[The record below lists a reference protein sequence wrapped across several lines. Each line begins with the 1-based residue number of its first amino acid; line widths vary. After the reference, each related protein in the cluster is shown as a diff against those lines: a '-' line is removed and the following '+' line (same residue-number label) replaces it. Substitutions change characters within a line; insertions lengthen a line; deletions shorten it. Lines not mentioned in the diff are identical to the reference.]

1 MEMNIHCPQSVE
13 AAIELRMIA
22 AIPHQIIS
30 PQSSLPLIGIL
41 QDALLGANRFTRPTV
56 AFSRK
61 DAMNLLVFSK
71 MWNGKLPEP
80 AITTPQPMWTG
91 SQLISAILP
100 PINLTMK
107 NLQEQEVE
115 IKRGIL
121 TKGMLDSD
129 VFSKNLIHIM
139 YNDYGPDATIDFIDA
154 LQAMMGQ
161 YLVNSGFSVGI
172 SDLVA
177 DEVTKK
183 KCADAIKNIVN
194 KTEDSILQLHTGL
207 FENSSGR
214 SNQENFELKM
224 MGTLKK
230 ATDEAGGIALKS
242 LADNNRMTNMIKCG
256 AKGSNLNVSQ
266 MTAVLGQQVI
276 EGKRVVYGFK
286 NRTLP
291 HFKCFDD
298 SARARGFISSSFV
311 SGLEPDEFFIHAISG
326 REGMIDTAVKS
337 VTGDTMI
344 LILEQGIA
352 KHVQIGE
359 WIDTHLAAV
368 DHKEIEHHKVAN
380 LELYNLPHEVY
391 IPTPDAKGGISWEI
405 LSAITRHDPGKT
417 LYEVKTA
424 SGRKVIVPE
433 SKSIL
438 VWNEETGSFAAKPTP
453 EVKIGEFVPVTAKL
467 QEPPII
473 HNYVNMIN
481 YFPKNK
487 YLHGTDFLK
496 ASAMIEAEMTSRIK
510 IPRGWW
516 NTHNGSSF
524 TLPYTDKAKVT
535 RALGRSKMSEIK
547 SGYIYPFSKNREF
560 PLSDR
565 FELSY
570 ENGIFIGL
578 FLAEGNADIPSG
590 YIQITNN
597 DEHIRTFVKNW
608 FEKNHINWREAIKT
622 NKMGGT
628 TSDIRG
634 SSKLLATFLHK
645 FVGHTCYKKYVPK
658 EAFTAPEEFIT
669 GLLNGYFSGDGTVGS
684 NCIAAVSAS
693 FTLIEGI
700 SSLCSRLG
708 IFGKI
713 RMTQLKSNNFGTKV
727 IAPAYHIEIR
737 GQWATTF
744 AKKISFLHPEKELKK
759 QAMKPSTLHRNFAEQ
774 KDVVLDPISE
784 ITILTDTSKY
794 PKLYDVTVPST
805 LNFCLA
811 NGLGVLDT
819 ASTGYIQRRI
829 RVTMED
835 LTVQHDGSVRD
846 STGTIIQFAYGEDGI
861 NATRIESQPIDL
873 VNYSESQLRATYI
886 VPDASG
892 DRQTAYTNQIVA
904 DQILLVE
911 KVFNRQKSTRVLYPV
926 HMKRLVEEI
935 VAGFSLKPKGGDV
948 TGDQVLDAHD
958 AILQRT
964 KVTHKVWGA
973 LLRFYLAPHKLR
985 ELGFTKTAL
994 DALVEKAILTHW
1006 KAWVEPGQPVGV
1018 IAAQSIGEILTQ
1030 MTLRTFHTAGASNM
1044 TSGVPRVDEL
1054 LKVTKNP
1061 KMVECTIPLRKDLR
1075 ESKEEAR
1082 RAAQSME
1089 FTLLQDL
1096 VTTSSIYYDP
1106 RDEATL
1112 LQQDTEWLAYF
1123 AAYEAAIKQPEGKK
1137 SPWLLRFELDREKM
1151 FAKNIS
1157 MDDIAY
1163 VLKVSMKTST
1173 STMYSDFNATQ
1184 LVFRLRL
1191 IDSTDSL
1198 NDQLVVLKQL
1208 QNKMLSTTAVKGIP
1222 GLRSV
1227 SFKKVNQDL
1236 ELIDG
1241 AYKSVD
1247 QFVLISDGSNLLEI
1261 LSHPSVDPTRVMSNN
1276 VYDMYELFGIEA
1288 ARALLL
1294 RELTGTIP
1302 SGVHYRHTG
1311 MLVDRMTAKG
1321 RLMSCDRYGVNR
1333 LDIGSLA
1340 KASFE
1345 QTEEIM
1351 LKSAL
1356 YGERDPILGV
1366 SANIMLGSV
1375 IRGGTSFSDVLYD
1388 EMAAIQ
1394 LKKDAPPPKISIL
1407 TVHDELSQEQIDSKL
1422 FTPTKTGFVPIQASL
1437 PTIQSSQIEEEEFDL
1452 DLVIE

>member
-1 MEMNIHCPQSVE
+1 MFDGDEMNIHVPQSVE

-41 QDALLGANRFTRPTV
+41 QDALLGANRFTRPSV
-56 AFSRK
+56 VFSRK
-61 DAMNLLVFSK
+61 DAMNLLVYSK

-276 EGKRVVYGFK
+276 EGKRVVYGFQ

-291 HFKCFDD
+291 HFKRFDD
-298 SARARGFISSSFV
+298 SARARGFITSSFV
-311 SGLEPDEFFIHAISG
+311 GGLEPDEFFFHAISG
-326 REGMIDTAVKS
+326 REGMIDTAVK
-337 VTGDTMI
+337 
-344 LILEQGIA
+344 
-352 KHVQIGE
+352 
-359 WIDTHLAAV
+359 
-368 DHKEIEHHKVAN
+368 
-380 LELYNLPHEVY
+380 
-391 IPTPDAKGGISWEI
+391 
-405 LSAITRHDPGKT
+405 
-417 LYEVKTA
+417 
-424 SGRKVIVPE
+424 
-433 SKSIL
+433 
-438 VWNEETGSFAAKPTP
+438 
-453 EVKIGEFVPVTAKL
+453 
-467 QEPPII
+467 
-473 HNYVNMIN
+473 
-481 YFPKNK
+481 
-487 YLHGTDFLK
+487 
-496 ASAMIEAEMTSRIK
+496 
-510 IPRGWW
+510 
-516 NTHNGSSF
+516 
-524 TLPYTDKAKVT
+524 
-535 RALGRSKMSEIK
+535 
-547 SGYIYPFSKNREF
+547 
-560 PLSDR
+560 
-565 FELSY
+565 
-570 ENGIFIGL
+570 
-578 FLAEGNADIPSG
+578 
-590 YIQITNN
+590 
-597 DEHIRTFVKNW
+597 
-608 FEKNHINWREAIKT
+608 
-622 NKMGGT
+622 
-628 TSDIRG
+628 
-634 SSKLLATFLHK
+634 
-645 FVGHTCYKKYVPK
+645 
-658 EAFTAPEEFIT
+658 
-669 GLLNGYFSGDGTVGS
+669 
-684 NCIAAVSAS
+684 
-693 FTLIEGI
+693 
-700 SSLCSRLG
+700 
-708 IFGKI
+708 
-713 RMTQLKSNNFGTKV
+713 
-727 IAPAYHIEIR
+727 
-737 GQWATTF
+737 
-744 AKKISFLHPEKELKK
+744 
-759 QAMKPSTLHRNFAEQ
+759 
-774 KDVVLDPISE
+774 
-784 ITILTDTSKY
+784 
-794 PKLYDVTVPST
+794 
-805 LNFCLA
+805 
-811 NGLGVLDT
+811 T

-829 RVTMED
+829 RVAMED
-835 LTVQHDGSVRD
+835 LVVQHDSSVRD
-846 STGTIIQFAYGEDGI
+846 SSGTIIQFAYGEDGI

-904 DQILLVE
+904 DQRMLVE
-911 KVFNRQKSTRVLYPV
+911 KVFYRQKSTRVLYPV

-935 VAGFSLKPKGGDV
+935 TSGFSLKPKAGDV
-948 TGDQVLDAHD
+948 TGDQVLDAHE
-958 AILQRT
+958 AILERT
-964 KVTHKVWGA
+964 KATHLVWGA
-973 LLRFYLAPHKLR
+973 LLRFYLAPHKLK

-1054 LKVTKNP
+1054 LKVTKHP

-1089 FTLLQDL
+1089 FSLLQDL

-1112 LQQDTEWLAYF
+1112 LLQDTEWLAYF
-1123 AAYEAAIKQPEGKK
+1123 AAYEAAMKQPEGKK

-1163 VLKVSMKTST
+1163 VLKVSMKVNT

-1191 IDSTDSL
+1191 VDSSDSM
-1198 NDQLVVLKQL
+1198 NDQLIVLKQL
-1208 QNKMLSTTAVKGIP
+1208 QNKILSTTAVKGIP

-1236 ELIDG
+1236 ELIEG

-1261 LSHPSVDPTRVMSNN
+1261 LCHPSVDPTRVVSNN
-1276 VYDMYELFGIEA
+1276 VYDMFELFGIEA

-1321 RLMSCDRYGVNR
+1321 RLMSCDRYGVNK

-1366 SANIMLGSV
+1366 SANIMMGSV

-1388 EMAAIQ
+1388 ETAAFQ
-1394 LKKDAPPPKISIL
+1394 LRKDAPPPKISIL
-1407 TVHDELSQEQIDSKL
+1407 EVHDEMNQEEIDSKL
-1422 FTPTKTGFVPIQASL
+1422 FTSTKTGFVPIQASL
-1437 PTIQSSQIEEEEFDL
+1437 PIIQSSQIEEEEFDL
-1452 DLVIE
+1452 DLIIE

>member
-1 MEMNIHCPQSVE
+1 MFDGDEMNIHVPQSVE

-30 PQSSLPLIGIL
+30 PQNSLPLIGIL

-61 DAMNLLVFSK
+61 DAMNLLVYSK
-71 MWNGKLPEP
+71 MWNGTLPEP
-80 AITTPQPMWTG
+80 AITTPQQMWTG
-91 SQLISAILP
+91 LQLISAILP
-100 PINLTMK
+100 PLNLTMK

-121 TKGMLDSD
+121 SKGMLDSS
-129 VFSKNLIHIM
+129 VFSKNLIHMI

-154 LQAMMGQ
+154 LQAIMSQ

-183 KCADAIKNIVN
+183 KFTEAIKNITN
-194 KTEDSILQLHTGL
+194 KTEEIILQVHTGL

-214 SNQENFELKM
+214 SNQENFEAKM
-224 MGTLKK
+224 IGTLKK
-230 ATDEAGGIALKS
+230 ATDEAGGITIKS
-242 LADNNRMTNMIKCG
+242 LSDNNRMTNMIKSG

-266 MTAVLGQQVI
+266 MIAVLGQQEI
-276 EGKRVVYGFK
+276 ETKRVPYGFQ

-291 HFKCFDD
+291 HFKRFDD
-298 SARARGFISSSFV
+298 SARARGFITSSFV
-311 SGLEPDEFFIHAISG
+311 GGLEPDEFFFHAISG

-352 KHVQIGE
+352 KHIQIGE

-368 DHKEIEHHKVAN
+368 DDKEIEHHKVAN

-438 VWNEETGSFAAKPTP
+438 VWNEEIGSFIAKPTP
-453 EVKIGEFVPVTAKL
+453 EVKIGEFVPVTLSLPSIQVLEA
-467 QEPPII
+467 E
-473 HNYVNMIN
+473 
-481 YFPKNK
+481 NK
-487 YLHGTDFLK
+487 YLSLLS
-496 ASAMIEAEMTSRIK
+496 ASKEEIQTQIDSFFHE
-510 IPRGWW
+510 
-516 NTHNGSSF
+516 SSL
-524 TLPYTDKAKVT
+524 TT
-535 RALGRSKMSEIK
+535 I
-547 SGYIYPFSKNREF
+547 
-560 PLSDR
+560 
-565 FELSY
+565 
-570 ENGIFIGL
+570 
-578 FLAEGNADIPSG
+578 IPSSEPIETIYALCARLG
-590 YIQITNN
+590 LYTEFYKKGLMIYKEIP
-597 DEHIRTFVKNW
+597 DHIRQV
-608 FEKNHINWREAIKT
+608 
-622 NKMGGT
+622 
-628 TSDIRG
+628 
-634 SSKLLATFLHK
+634 
-645 FVGHTCYKKYVPK
+645 
-658 EAFTAPEEFIT
+658 
-669 GLLNGYFSGDGTVGS
+669 
-684 NCIAAVSAS
+684 
-693 FTLIEGI
+693 
-700 SSLCSRLG
+700 
-708 IFGKI
+708 
-713 RMTQLKSNNFGTKV
+713 
-727 IAPAYHIEIR
+727 
-737 GQWATTF
+737 
-744 AKKISFLHPEKELKK
+744 
-759 QAMKPSTLHRNFAEQ
+759 

-829 RVTMED
+829 RVAMED
-835 LTVQHDGSVRD
+835 LVAQHDGSVRD
-846 STGTIIQFAYGEDGI
+846 STGTIIQFAYGEDGM
-861 NATRIESQPIDL
+861 NATRIESQMIDL

-886 VPDASG
+886 VPDANG
-892 DRQTAYTNQIVA
+892 DRQTAYTNQIIA
-904 DQILLVE
+904 DQHMLVE
-911 KVFNRQKSTRVLYPV
+911 KVFERQKSTRVLYPV
-926 HMKRLVEEI
+926 SLKRLVEEI
-935 VAGFSLKPKGGDV
+935 TTGFSLKPKGGDV

-964 KVTHKVWGA
+964 RANHFVWGA
-973 LLRFYLAPHKLR
+973 LIRFNLAPHKLK

-1018 IAAQSIGEILTQ
+1018 IAAQSIGEIITQ
-1030 MTLRTFHTAGASNM
+1030 LTLRTFHTAGASNM

-1123 AAYEAAIKQPEGKK
+1123 AAYEAAMKQSETKK

-1151 FAKNIS
+1151 FTKNIS

-1163 VLKVSMKTST
+1163 VLKVSMKVNT

-1191 IDSTDSL
+1191 VDSSDSL

-1208 QNKMLSTTAVKGIP
+1208 QNKILSTTAIKGIP

-1241 AYKSVD
+1241 TYKSVE
-1247 QFVLISDGSNLLEI
+1247 QFVLISDGSNLLEM
-1261 LSHPSVDPTRVMSNN
+1261 LAHPSVDPTRVISNN

-1294 RELTGTIP
+1294 KELTGTIP

-1321 RLMSCDRYGVNR
+1321 RLMSCDRYGVNK
-1333 LDIGSLA
+1333 LDIGSFA

-1394 LKKDAPPPKISIL
+1394 LKKDAPPPPTSIL
-1407 TVHDELSQEQIDSKL
+1407 EIHDEMNQEQIDSKL
-1422 FTPTKTGFVPIQASL
+1422 FTSTKTGFVPIQLSL
-1437 PTIQSSQIEEEEFDL
+1437 PTLQSNQIEEEAFDL
-1452 DLVIE
+1452 DLIIE

>member
-1 MEMNIHCPQSVE
+1 MNIHIPQSVE

-22 AIPHQIIS
+22 SIPQQIIS
-30 PQSSLPLIGIL
+30 PQNSLPIIGIL
-41 QDALLGANRFTRPTV
+41 QDALLGSNRFTRPTV

-80 AITTPQPMWTG
+80 AVTVPQPMWTG

-100 PINLTMK
+100 PLNLSMK
-107 NLQEQEVE
+107 NGQDQEVE

-154 LQAMMGQ
+154 LQAMMSQ
-161 YLVNSGFSVGI
+161 YLVNTGFSVGI

-183 KCADAIKNIVN
+183 KFTEAIKTIKN
-194 KTEDSILQLHTGL
+194 KTEDIILQVHTGL
-207 FENSSGR
+207 FENSSGG
-214 SNQENFELKM
+214 SNQDNFEQKM
-224 MGTLKK
+224 IGTLKK
-230 ATDEAGGIALKS
+230 ATDEAGGITTKS
-242 LADNNRMTNMIKCG
+242 LADNNRMTNMIKSG

-266 MTAVLGQQVI
+266 MIAVLGQQEI
-276 EGKRVVYGFK
+276 ETKRVPYGFQ

-291 HFKCFDD
+291 HFKRFDD
-298 SARARGFISSSFV
+298 SARARGFINSSFMN
-311 SGLEPDEFFIHAISG
+311 GLEPDEFFFHAISG

-344 LILEQGIA
+344 LILEEGIA
-352 KHVQIGE
+352 KHVSIGD
-359 WIDTHLAAV
+359 WIDAHLANV
-368 DHKEIEHHKVAN
+368 DEDEIEHHELAN

-438 VWNEETGSFAAKPTP
+438 VWNEETSTFVAKPTP

-467 QEPPII
+467 QEPPMI
-473 HNYVNMIN
+473 HTYVNMIN
-481 YFPKNK
+481 YFPKNEF
-487 YLHGTDFLK
+487 LHGSDFLK
-496 ASAMIEAEMTSRIK
+496 ASEMIETEMTSRVK

-516 NTHNGSSF
+516 KTHNGSSF
-524 TLPYTDKAKVT
+524 TLPYSDKAKVT
-535 RALGRSKMSEIK
+535 RALGRSKMSDIK

-560 PLSDR
+560 PLADQ

-590 YIQITNN
+590 YTQITNN

-608 FEKNHINWREAIKT
+608 FEKNHINWREAIKI

-645 FVGHTCYKKYVPK
+645 FVGHTCYKKYVPT

-684 NCIAAVSAS
+684 NCIAAVSTS
-693 FTLIEGI
+693 STLIEGI

-759 QAMKPSTLHRNFAEQ
+759 NAMKPSTLHRNFIEQ
-774 KDVVLDPISE
+774 NDVILDPISE

-794 PKLYDVTVPST
+794 TKLYDVTVPST

-829 RVTMED
+829 RVAMED
-835 LTVQHDGSVRD
+835 LVAQHDGSVRD
-846 STGTIIQFAYGEDGI
+846 STGTIIQFAYGEDGM

-873 VNYSESQLRATYI
+873 VNLSETQIREAYVVTDATGERP
-886 VPDASG
+886 VK
-892 DRQTAYTNQIVA
+892 YTNQVVA
-904 DQILLVE
+904 DQKMLVE
-911 KVFNRQKSTRVLYPV
+911 KIFQRQKSTRILYPV
-926 HMKRLVEEI
+926 HLKRLVEEI
-935 VAGFSLKPKGGDV
+935 TTGFQLKPKTATV
-948 TGDQVLDAHD
+948 TGDQILDAHE
-958 AILQRT
+958 AIMQKTRS
-964 KVTHKVWGA
+964 THTTWGI
-973 LLRFYLAPHKLR
+973 LLRHVLAPHKLK
-985 ELGFTKTAL
+985 ELGFTKPAL
-994 DALVEKAILTHW
+994 DALVQKAILTHW

-1018 IAAQSIGEILTQ
+1018 ISAQSIGEVITQ

-1044 TSGVPRVDEL
+1044 TSGVPRLDEL

-1061 KMVECTIPLRKDLR
+1061 KMIECTIPLRKDLR
-1075 ESKEEAR
+1075 ESKEAAR
-1082 RAAQSME
+1082 MAAQSME

-1096 VTTSSIYYDP
+1096 VTISCIYYDP
-1106 RDEATL
+1106 RDEMTL
-1112 LQQDTEWLAYF
+1112 IQQDTEWLAYF
-1123 AAYEAAIKQPEGKK
+1123 AAYEAIVSKETTKK

-1163 VLKVSMKTST
+1163 VLKVSMKVNT
-1173 STMYSDFNATQ
+1173 STMYSDFNSSQ

-1191 IDSTDSL
+1191 TDSMDTM
-1198 NDQLVVLKQL
+1198 NDQLINLKQL
-1208 QNKMLSTTAVKGIP
+1208 QNKILSTTAVRGIP

-1227 SFKKVNQDL
+1227 RFKKLNQDL

-1241 AYKSVD
+1241 VYKSID
-1247 QFVLISDGSNLLEI
+1247 QFVLVSNGSNLLEI
-1261 LSHPSVDPTRVMSNN
+1261 LCHPSVDPTRAYSNN
-1276 VYDMYELFGIEA
+1276 VYDMYENFGIEA

-1294 RELTGTIP
+1294 KELIGTIS
-1302 SGVHYRHTG
+1302 SGIHTRHTG

-1321 RLMSCDRYGVNR
+1321 RLMSCDRYGVNK
-1333 LDIGSLA
+1333 LDIGTLA

-1375 IRGGTSFSDVLYD
+1375 IKGGTSFTDVLYD
-1388 EMAAIQ
+1388 EVAAIQ
-1394 LKKDAPPPKISIL
+1394 MRKDAPPPPSAIL
-1407 TVHDELSQEQIDSKL
+1407 EMQGEFTQEQIDSKL
-1422 FTPTKTGFVPIQASL
+1422 YAPKASAFQALDIAVPAS
-1437 PTIQSSQIEEEEFDL
+1437 TEVQTAVEEEDFDVE
-1452 DLVIE
+1452 LVIE

>member
-1 MEMNIHCPQSVE
+1 MFDGDEMNIHVPQSVE

-30 PQSSLPLIGIL
+30 PQNSLPLIGIL
-41 QDALLGANRFTRPTV
+41 QDALLGANRFTRPSV

-61 DAMNLLVFSK
+61 DAMNLLVYSK
-71 MWNGKLPEP
+71 MWNGTLPEP

-91 SQLISAILP
+91 LQLISAILP
-100 PINLTMK
+100 PLNLTMK
-107 NLQEQEVE
+107 NLQDQEVE

-121 TKGMLDSD
+121 SKGMLDSS

-154 LQAMMGQ
+154 LQAMMSQ
-161 YLVNSGFSVGI
+161 YLMNSGFSVGI

-177 DEVTKK
+177 DAVTKK
-183 KCADAIKNIVN
+183 KFTEAIKNITN
-194 KTEDSILQLHTGL
+194 KTEDMILQLHTGL

-214 SNQENFELKM
+214 SNQENFEGKM
-224 MGTLKK
+224 IGTLKK
-230 ATDEAGGIALKS
+230 ATDEAGGITIKS
-242 LADNNRMTNMIKCG
+242 LSDNNRMTNMIKAG

-266 MTAVLGQQVI
+266 MIAVLGQQEI
-276 EGKRVVYGFK
+276 ETKRVPYGFK

-298 SARARGFISSSFV
+298 SASARGFITSSFV
-311 SGLEPDEFFIHAISG
+311 DGLEPNEFFFHAISG

-368 DHKEIEHHKVAN
+368 DDKEIEHHKVAN

-453 EVKIGEFVPVTAKL
+453 EVKIGEFVPVTLSLPSIQVLEA
-467 QEPPII
+467 E
-473 HNYVNMIN
+473 
-481 YFPKNK
+481 NK
-487 YLHGTDFLK
+487 YLSLLS
-496 ASAMIEAEMTSRIK
+496 ASKEEIQAQIDSFFHE
-510 IPRGWW
+510 
-516 NTHNGSSF
+516 SSL
-524 TLPYTDKAKVT
+524 TT
-535 RALGRSKMSEIK
+535 I
-547 SGYIYPFSKNREF
+547 
-560 PLSDR
+560 
-565 FELSY
+565 
-570 ENGIFIGL
+570 
-578 FLAEGNADIPSG
+578 IPSSEPIETIYALCARLG
-590 YIQITNN
+590 LYTEFYKKGLMIYKEIP
-597 DEHIRTFVKNW
+597 DHIRQV
-608 FEKNHINWREAIKT
+608 
-622 NKMGGT
+622 
-628 TSDIRG
+628 
-634 SSKLLATFLHK
+634 
-645 FVGHTCYKKYVPK
+645 
-658 EAFTAPEEFIT
+658 
-669 GLLNGYFSGDGTVGS
+669 
-684 NCIAAVSAS
+684 
-693 FTLIEGI
+693 
-700 SSLCSRLG
+700 
-708 IFGKI
+708 
-713 RMTQLKSNNFGTKV
+713 
-727 IAPAYHIEIR
+727 
-737 GQWATTF
+737 
-744 AKKISFLHPEKELKK
+744 
-759 QAMKPSTLHRNFAEQ
+759 

-829 RVTMED
+829 RVAMED
-835 LTVQHDGSVRD
+835 LVAQHDGSVRD
-846 STGTIIQFAYGEDGI
+846 SSGTIIQFAYGEDGI
-861 NATRIESQPIDL
+861 NATRIESQMIDL
-873 VNYSESQLRATYI
+873 VNYSESQLRTIYV
-886 VPDASG
+886 VPDATG

-904 DQILLVE
+904 DQHMLVE
-911 KVFNRQKSTRVLYPV
+911 KVFERQKSTRVLYPV
-926 HMKRLVEEI
+926 SLKRLVEEI
-935 VAGFSLKPKGGDV
+935 VAGFYLKPKSGNV

-964 KVTHKVWGA
+964 RANHKVWGA
-973 LLRFYLAPHKLR
+973 LLRFHLAPHKLK

-1018 IAAQSIGEILTQ
+1018 ISAQSIGEIITQ

-1054 LKVTKNP
+1054 LKVTKHP

-1096 VTTSSIYYDP
+1096 ITTSSIYYDP

-1123 AAYEAAIKQPEGKK
+1123 AAYEAVIKQSEEKK

-1163 VLKVSMKTST
+1163 VLKVSMKANT
-1173 STMYSDFNATQ
+1173 STMYTDFNATQ

-1191 IDSTDSL
+1191 VDSSDALS
-1198 NDQLVVLKQL
+1198 DQLVILKQL
-1208 QNKMLSTTAVKGIP
+1208 QNKILSTTAVRGIP

-1236 ELIDG
+1236 ELIEG
-1241 AYKSVD
+1241 AYKSVE

-1294 RELTGTIP
+1294 KELMITIP

-1321 RLMSCDRYGVNR
+1321 GLMQCDRYGINK
-1333 LDIGSLA
+1333 LNIGSLA

-1388 EMAAIQ
+1388 EVAAIQ
-1394 LKKDAPPPKISIL
+1394 LKKDAPPPKTSIL
-1407 TVHDELSQEQIDSKL
+1407 EVHDEMSQEQIDSKL
-1422 FTPTKTGFVPIQASL
+1422 FAPTKTGFVPIQASL
-1437 PTIQSSQIEEEEFDL
+1437 PTNQLNQIEEEEFEL